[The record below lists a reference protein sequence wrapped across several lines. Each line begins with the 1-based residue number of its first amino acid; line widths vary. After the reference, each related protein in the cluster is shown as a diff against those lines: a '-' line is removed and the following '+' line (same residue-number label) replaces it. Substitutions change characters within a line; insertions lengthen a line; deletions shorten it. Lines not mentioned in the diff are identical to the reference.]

1 MDKQEVK
8 EMMKVVNDPRPAALS
23 YMAVRSD
30 RTLVVEDAELAV
42 PEDADKL
49 DLELCGYLF
58 GAVCSAVAGAVCGLT
73 MALML

>member
-30 RTLVVEDAELAV
+30 RTLVVEDA
-42 PEDADKL
+42 DKL

-58 GAVCSAVAGAVCGLT
+58 GAVCSAIAGAVCGAM